1 MRKIKYTVL
10 FLFTAFLCEA
20 QSVKLGVKGGLN
32 YSDPSVVNSKADA
45 KLGYH
50 AGVVSEIKFTK
61 FAIQPELT
69 YSVLGAEFNG
79 NVIKSDANV
88 GYLSLPVFVKVY
100 VLDKISIEAGPQI
113 SYAVTKDTQTSFS
126 GNNLGE
132 ILQVNDFD
140 YGVSAGASLH
150 ITSNYF
156 IQLRGVYGFNE
167 ITKTTGIPEVDSF
180 EVKNRALQLSV
191 GYMF

>member
-1 MRKIKYTVL
+1 MKKIKYSVL
-10 FLFTAFLCEA
+10 FLFTAFLCQA
-20 QSVKLGVKGGLN
+20 QSVKFGVKGGIN

-50 AGVVSEIKFTK
+50 IGGVSEIKFAK

-79 NVIKSDANV
+79 NVIKSDASV

-100 VLDKISIEAGPQI
+100 FLDKISIEAGPQI
-113 SYAVTKDTQTSFS
+113 SYALDKSTKTSYAGS
-126 GNNLGE
+126 SLGD

-140 YGVSAGASLH
+140 YGVSAGASLQL
-150 ITSNYF
+150 TSNYF

-167 ITKTTGIPEVDSF
+167 ITKATGIAQIDSF
-180 EVKNRALQLSV
+180 VVKNRALQLSV